1 MKPLLQIALRS
12 AWNRRATLGLAI
24 AAIALSVTMLLGVER
39 SRLAAREAF
48 AQSVSGTDLV
58 VGART
63 SPVQLMLYA
72 VFRLG
77 EATNNIRWA
86 SAEALAK
93 RPGVAWTI
101 PLSLG
106 DSHRGFAVLG
116 TNTGYFEYFHY
127 GYRRPLVLAEG
138 RAFSGSVGGVFEA
151 VVGAEVARSLH
162 YAIGQRITLSH
173 GSGGE
178 GLTEH
183 ADKPFTIVGILAPTG
198 TPVDRTVH
206 ISLQAI
212 EAIHLDWQGGA
223 PIPGLAIAP
232 ELVRKFDLTPKTITA
247 MLVGL
252 DQRGAVFRAQ
262 REINEFDAEPLLA
275 VLPGVALDQLWQV
288 VGVVERTLLAVS
300 ALVLVVGLA
309 GLVAVVLASLN
320 ERRRE
325 LAILRSVGAG
335 PRHIAALLVA
345 ESVGATLLGTA
356 LALVL
361 LAGLSLLAGPWLQ
374 GQFGSAP
381 APGVSGVGEW
391 KLIGL
396 VLGAG
401 LVAGVLPAW
410 RACRL
415 SLSDGL
421 TPRL

>member
-1 MKPLLQIALRS
+1 
-12 AWNRRATLGLAI
+12 
-24 AAIALSVTMLLGVER
+24 
-39 SRLAAREAF
+39 
-48 AQSVSGTDLV
+48 
-58 VGART
+58 
-63 SPVQLMLYA
+63 
-72 VFRLG
+72 
-77 EATNNIRWA
+77 
-86 SAEALAK
+86 
-93 RPGVAWTI
+93 
-101 PLSLG
+101 
-106 DSHRGFAVLG
+106 
-116 TNTGYFEYFHY
+116 
-127 GYRRPLVLAEG
+127 
-138 RAFSGSVGGVFEA
+138 
-151 VVGAEVARSLH
+151 
-162 YAIGQRITLSH
+162 
-173 GSGGE
+173 
-178 GLTEH
+178 
-183 ADKPFTIVGILAPTG
+183 
-198 TPVDRTVH
+198 VH

-212 EAIHLDWQGGA
+212 EAIHLDWQGSA

-247 MLVGL
+247 VLVGL

-262 REINEFDAEPLLA
+262 REINEFDGEPLLA

-300 ALVLVVGLA
+300 TLVLVVGLA

-396 VLGAG
+396 VLAAG